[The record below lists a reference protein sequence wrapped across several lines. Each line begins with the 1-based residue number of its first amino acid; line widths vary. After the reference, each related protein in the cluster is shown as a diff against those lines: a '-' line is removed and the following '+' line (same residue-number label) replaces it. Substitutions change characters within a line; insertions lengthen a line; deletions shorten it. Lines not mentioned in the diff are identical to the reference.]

1 MSSLDLK
8 LLEMFLSLTDEQQ
21 KFVLECMKNMREDEK
36 DEVQN
41 M

>member
-1 MSSLDLK
+1 MSEFDLK
-8 LLEMFLSLTDEQQ
+8 LLEMFLTLTDEQQ
-21 KFVLECMKNMREDEK
+21 KCVLECMKNMREDGK

>member
-1 MSSLDLK
+1 MSEFDFK

-21 KFVLECMKNMREDEK
+21 KFVLECMKNMKEDEK